1 MTVAEQ
7 KGPFMPPVTIY
18 TTPWCPYCASAKA
31 LLKRKGVGFR
41 GNRSQR
47 PAVRQAM
54 TERAHGGYTVP
65 QIFIGDYHAG
75 GCDDLHELDAK
86 GELDRLLQS

>member
-1 MTVAEQ
+1 
-7 KGPFMPPVTIY
+7 MPPVTIY
-18 TTPWCPYCASAKA
+18 TTPWCPYCARAKA
-31 LLKRKGVGFR
+31 LLEGKGVDFEEIDA
-41 GNRSQR
+41 SE

-54 TERAHGGYTVP
+54 VERAHGGYTVP
-65 QIFIGDYHAG
+65 QIFVGDTHAG